1 MKELIQRIHDSN
13 EDIRSEVIV
22 SDLLAGGMH
31 TEDIS
36 VRFAGQ
42 LKRPRSRD
50 IAGVRLA
57 SRDKGRQ
64 RLEIILNR
72 DSIYDTLPEGMFHQ
86 PSAENPSLSVSS
98 MVEEYHRQQQ
108 EEEEAR
114 RFFAPFENE
123 LFLQRTFT
131 ESEEYRQLS
140 QIQHS
145 QLDPSVLAQLGID
158 PDLPQAFTATFMR
171 ILPYLSHIAGDLART
186 EQLFSLL
193 LDDPIRLKAVP
204 CSRAEKYG
212 PPPLLGDA
220 TLGDDLTAGNTLLPD
235 HSIFRL
241 TVGPVSREK
250 LPGYT
255 DEGWKAAALQT
266 LINFVIPVEWEIMVQ
281 VEITKEGARS
291 FSLNDEDR
299 TGARLGY
306 TTTLPE

>member
-1 MKELIQRIHDSN
+1 MKELIHRIHNSN

-22 SDLLAGGMH
+22 SDLLASGMH

-42 LKRPRSRD
+42 LKRPCSRD
-50 IAGVRLA
+50 IADIRLA
-57 SRDKGRQ
+57 PQGKRNQ
-64 RLEIILNR
+64 QLEIILNR

-86 PSAENPSLSVSS
+86 PSAENQSLSVSS
-98 MVEEYHRQQQ
+98 MVEEYHQQQQ

-114 RFFAPFENE
+114 QFFAPFENE

-131 ESEEYRQLS
+131 ESEEFRQLS
-140 QIQHS
+140 QIQQS

-158 PDLPQAFTATFMR
+158 PGLPQAFTATFLR
-171 ILPYLSHIAGDLART
+171 ILPYLSHIAGDLVKT

-193 LDDPIRLKAVP
+193 LDDPIRLKADS
-204 CSRAEKYG
+204 CARAEKG
-212 PPPLLGDA
+212 GHLPLLGDA

-235 HSIFRL
+235 HNIFRL

-250 LPGYT
+250 LPGYA

-266 LINFVIPVEWEIMVQ
+266 LINFVIPIEWEITVQ
-281 VEITKEGARS
+281 IEITKEEARS

-299 TGARLGY
+299 TRARLGY
-306 TTTLPE
+306 TTSLPE